1 MISKLTNKIESQS
14 TISYLDIGA
23 RWGISWPWSQ
33 IQSDKLE
40 VFLVEPDLEEAEI
53 LKKQGYSNV
62 LPYALWGKET
72 ELTLKINNLPATSSV
87 FEPNLKFLKQ
97 FPDSQRFEAREKINI
112 KTKTIDGLASEGE
125 LNSIDFVKI
134 DVQGGE
140 HEILQGGENFL
151 KNNIVGLE
159 VEVEF
164 AEMYQNQPLF
174 SDIDIFVRGKL
185 GLELWDIRK
194 VYWKYNQKKYKAP
207 LKGRLIF
214 GDALYLRPATSL
226 DSWLSPMDN
235 KDATLKMKALITVS
249 IAYGYLDYALTL
261 LSADYIDKYLS
272 LDSKESYI
280 LQIHKISNGFYPFKN
295 GNRWLYRGLNVLMKI
310 FEPSYKGFGTA
321 DSNLGSKK
329 RLFFW
334 N

>member
-1 MISKLTNKIESQS
+1 MFIKFTNKIVSQS
-14 TISYLDIGA
+14 KIYYLDIGA
-23 RWGISWPWSQ
+23 RWGISWPWSA

-40 VFLVEPDLEEAEI
+40 VFLVEPDPEEAA
-53 LKKQGYSNV
+53 LLQKQGHGKV
-62 LPYALWGKET
+62 LPYALWNKET
-72 ELTLKINNLPATSSV
+72 ELTLNINNLPATSSV
-87 FEPNLKFLKQ
+87 LKPNIKFLNQ
-97 FPDSQRFEAREKINI
+97 FPDSQRFESNETVNL

-125 LNSIDFVKI
+125 LKSIDFVKI

-140 HEILQGGENFL
+140 YAILKGGEDFF

-174 SDIDIFVRGKL
+174 SDVDIFVREKL

-194 VYWKYNQKKYKAP
+194 VYWKYKQNKYQAP

-214 GDALYLRPATSL
+214 GDALYLRPALSL
-226 DSWLSPMDN
+226 DSWLSEMD
-235 KDATLKMKALITVS
+235 KDTASSKMKALITS
-249 IAYGYLDYALTL
+249 AIAYGYLDYASTL
-261 LSADYIDKYLS
+261 LSKDYSDKYI
-272 LDSKESYI
+272 SKETKEQYI
-280 LQIHKISNGFYPFKN
+280 QQVKKISKGFYPFKN
-295 GNRWLYRGLNVLMKI
+295 GNKLIYRVLSVLMKI